1 MDRYSLKALQI
12 IKPIVITGVLVGAGV
27 ASATAEPTITN
38 LTTAT
43 TPVTLS
49 DNQLQ
54 PMVQSILASYKDKVN
69 VTVKAGVV
77 YLAGKLDSDTDY
89 EKVITLAESIQG
101 VTDVNADNLT
111 VKDSNQPL
119 KDTYITAKVKGA
131 LLESDIMGKDIPS
144 WSVKVETKDGQ
155 VYLSGTVAT
164 NTEKQT
170 ILNVAKKVKGIT
182 KINDQIEVSGGQSTE
197 ETN

>member
-1 MDRYSLKALQI
+1 MDRYLRKGFQF
-12 IKPIVITGVLVGAGV
+12 IKPIVITSILVSAGAV
-27 ASATAEPTITN
+27 FA
-38 LTTAT
+38 TTAPTTTNPTTTT

-49 DNQLQ
+49 DEQLQ
-54 PMVQSILASYKDKVN
+54 PMVQAILASYKDKV
-69 VTVKAGVV
+69 TVAVKSGVV
-77 YLAGKLDSDTDY
+77 YLSGQLDSDTDY

-111 VKDSNQPL
+111 VKGSNQPL
-119 KDTYITAKVKGA
+119 TDTYITAKVKGA

-164 NTEKQT
+164 ATEKQT
-170 ILNVAKKVKGIT
+170 ILNVTKKVKGIT
-182 KINDQIEVSGGQSTE
+182 KVNDQIEVSGGQATE